1 MTGLGILWLITIT
14 MARIVDI
21 CFIKGRR
28 RQAIEQEKAE
38 MEFTGDAIVR
48 KLAKHRY
55 DVYVMTNRKEGRK
68 IETFKYWATHS
79 YENQSDEITK
89 LFQREECEEK
99 LRAEWKSYGEKV
111 RPNKVEVSLEQQ
123 ILDLLNDGWVLKGEI
138 IPADK
143 EWVQT
148 MVKYESN
155 NNEDLLGLQSIESE
169 KNTFIPE
176 GSEEENE
183 YEDEDEDEHEDAD
196 K

>member
-1 MTGLGILWLITIT
+1 

-21 CFIKGRR
+21 RFIKGRR

-55 DVYVMTNRKEGRK
+55 DVYVKTKRKEGREWE
-68 IETFKYWATHS
+68 IITFKEWATS
-79 YENQSDEITK
+79 GYNNVSEEINK
-89 LFQREECEEK
+89 LFREEERVEK
-99 LRAEWKSYGEKV
+99 LRAEWISYGEKV

-123 ILDLLNDGWVLKGEI
+123 ILVLLNDGWVLKGEI
-138 IPADK
+138 IPSDK
-143 EWVQT
+143 QWVQT

-176 GSEEENE
+176 GSDEENE
-183 YEDEDEDEHEDAD
+183 NEDEDEDEDEHKDAD